1 MIRTLEDAE
10 KIGQMI
16 PKNGQTVV
24 IGGGVLGLEAAWE
37 LKKAGCQVTVLEAAP
52 VLMGRQLDEGAA
64 AMLGSI
70 AESVGIKVRTGVK
83 IDRIEGQ
90 ERVTGRSSCRWGRN
104 RSQSGADLLRCACKY
119 RTCRTDGTEGKQGS
133 CCK

>member
-1 MIRTLEDAE
+1 
-10 KIGQMI
+10 MI

-83 IDRIEGQ
+83 MIGSK
-90 ERVTGRSSCRWGRN
+90 GRSV
-104 RSQSGADLLRCACKY
+104 
-119 RTCRTDGTEGKQGS
+119 
-133 CCK
+133 